1 MSLKDYII
9 RDIQE
14 KFKYLPSAVYLA
26 LICIAMYIF
35 VCLLRYLFT
44 MREVSQADERRK
56 KIVGK
61 ICGTFV
67 AYMYTLIMI
76 VYYSRE
82 PGSRTGVADMV
93 LWSTWGMTLQ
103 MHAYFIENIV
113 LFIPFGLLFPLV
125 FKNWMRWFTIPVG
138 AFISAAIEYTQLV
151 TGRGYCQLDDFVTN
165 TAGALPLFY
174 NKITQVFDQMSQASE
189 TAGLSYELIIV
200 DDGSMDGTLD
210 VAKELAANDSGVKY
224 ISFSRN
230 FGKEAAMYAGLQHA
244 VGEYVAIM
252 DADLQDPPE
261 MLPKMY
267 QVLNKEGYDAVGTR
281 RVTRKGEPAIR
292 SFFARKFYRLMSRI
306 SKANMVDGAR
316 DYRLMNRK
324 YVDALLSLKEYNR
337 FSKGLFGWVGFKVKW
352 LEFENVNRVAGETK
366 WSFWQLF
373 LYSLDGIVAF
383 SNAPLYMASI
393 AGVFSFIV
401 AIIAMLFIIIRRLV
415 FGDPVAG
422 WASTV
427 VIILFIGGIQLL
439 SIGIL
444 GLYLSKLYLEAKD
457 RPIYL
462 IGESNIEKPT
472 EKN

>member
-1 MSLKDYII
+1 
-9 RDIQE
+9 
-14 KFKYLPSAVYLA
+14 
-26 LICIAMYIF
+26 
-35 VCLLRYLFT
+35 
-44 MREVSQADERRK
+44 
-56 KIVGK
+56 
-61 ICGTFV
+61 
-67 AYMYTLIMI
+67 
-76 VYYSRE
+76 
-82 PGSRTGVADMV
+82 
-93 LWSTWGMTLQ
+93 
-103 MHAYFIENIV
+103 
-113 LFIPFGLLFPLV
+113 
-125 FKNWMRWFTIPVG
+125 
-138 AFISAAIEYTQLV
+138 
-151 TGRGYCQLDDFVTN
+151 
-165 TAGALPLFY
+165 
-174 NKITQVFDQMSQASE
+174 
-189 TAGLSYELIIV
+189 
-200 DDGSMDGTLD
+200 
-210 VAKELAANDSGVKY
+210 
-224 ISFSRN
+224 
-230 FGKEAAMYAGLQHA
+230 
-244 VGEYVAIM
+244 M

-267 QVLNKEGYDAVGTR
+267 QVLTKEGYDAVGTR

-292 SFFARKFYRLMSRI
+292 SFFARKFYRLMSKI

-373 LYSLDGIVAF
+373 LYSGAF
-383 SNAPLYMASI
+383 ENATIPSRLYMASI

-401 AIIAMLFIIIRRLV
+401 AIAAMLFIIIRRLV

>member
-1 MSLKDYII
+1 MDKMSII
-9 RDIQE
+9 VPCFNE
-14 KFKYLPSAVYLA
+14 K
-26 LICIAMYIF
+26 
-35 VCLLRYLFT
+35 
-44 MREVSQADERRK
+44 E
-56 KIVGK
+56 
-61 ICGTFV
+61 
-67 AYMYTLIMI
+67 
-76 VYYSRE
+76 
-82 PGSRTGVADMV
+82 
-93 LWSTWGMTLQ
+93 
-103 MHAYFIENIV
+103 
-113 LFIPFGLLFPLV
+113 
-125 FKNWMRWFTIPVG
+125 
-138 AFISAAIEYTQLV
+138 
-151 TGRGYCQLDDFVTN
+151 
-165 TAGALPLFY
+165 ALPLFY
-174 NKITQVFDQMSQASE
+174 NKITQVFDQMSQESE

-200 DDGSMDGTLD
+200 DDGSSDGTLD
-210 VAKELAANDSGVKY
+210 IAKELAANDSGVKY

-244 VGEYVAIM
+244 SGEYVAIM

-267 QVLNKEGYDAVGTR
+267 QVLTKEGYDAVGTR
-281 RVTRKGEPAIR
+281 RVTRKGEPPIR

-383 SNAPLYMASI
+383 SISTLYMASI

-472 EKN
+472 EKY